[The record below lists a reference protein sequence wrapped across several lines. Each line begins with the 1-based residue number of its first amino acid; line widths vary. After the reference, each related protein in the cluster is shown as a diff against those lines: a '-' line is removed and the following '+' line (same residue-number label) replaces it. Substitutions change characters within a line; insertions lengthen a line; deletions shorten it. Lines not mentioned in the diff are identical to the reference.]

1 MTGLHE
7 IQDKFTRAI
16 LDERPDIIAQEIV
29 TDGLSAG
36 ERHNIYRNNSFI
48 TLGLALGQNF
58 PVLCRLAGQRFFDHL
73 AREYVKE
80 YPPETPLLMT
90 YGALMPGFLVD
101 FKPTA
106 DLPYLAHVARLEHL
120 WNKCFNGPDSQDFD
134 PEELHKVDPERLDD
148 VIFSLLP
155 NICLMSS
162 PYPVLDIWLANQD
175 HPAEDYDN
183 ISLDDNINL
192 DDGPCYLAIFRK
204 GQEVEV
210 MSLDRA
216 GYDFLGRLRA
226 GDALGY
232 ATEKITAE
240 HPDFD
245 LQKAIQNIIAN
256 EMIESFTLSEG
267 II

>member
-29 TDGLSAG
+29 TDGFSAG
-36 ERHNIYRNNSFI
+36 EGYNIYRNNSFI

-58 PVLCRLAGQRFFDHL
+58 PVLCRLVGQRFFDHL

-90 YGALMPGFLVD
+90 YGALMAGFLVD

-120 WNKCFNGPDSQDFD
+120 WNKCFNGPDSQGFD
-134 PEELHKVDPERLDD
+134 PEELREVDPESLDG

-175 HPAEDYDN
+175 KGPE
-183 ISLDDNINL
+183 IKNINL

-204 GQEVEV
+204 RQEVEI

-226 GDALGY
+226 GDALGC
-232 ATEKITAE
+232 ATEKILAE

-245 LQKAIQNIIAN
+245 LQKALRNIIAN
-256 EMIESFTLSEG
+256 EMIER
-267 II
+267 IIW